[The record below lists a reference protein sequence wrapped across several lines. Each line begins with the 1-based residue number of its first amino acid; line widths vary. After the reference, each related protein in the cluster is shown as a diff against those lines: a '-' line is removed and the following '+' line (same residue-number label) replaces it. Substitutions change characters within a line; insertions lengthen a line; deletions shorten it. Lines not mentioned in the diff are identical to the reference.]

1 MSAPKKQ
8 KAVVVAKKP
17 IKIASFDIGVKN
29 LAFCVMTYDPSKP
42 SGEQFPIE
50 AWRSM
55 DITDQHGRSEMSCN
69 KIKPSGEQ
77 CTNGP
82 KIFLEDGGCFC
93 GVHNPDRKKY
103 KPEKQTGAKTKNLS
117 YEKLGNMLM
126 DRLDELSDLWDNVD
140 HIILEKQFNKNRRM
154 IFLSAII
161 FAYFINNG
169 QRNKKSKVTSVKFV
183 SATNKLKI
191 YDGPPVTLPKRK
203 NPKDTRKLTAIKHCE
218 YFIRGDEPH
227 TNYLKRFPKKKDD
240 LSDCFLQ
247 GAWYLLN
254 ECKGTNRKKKAKV

>member
-1 MSAPKKQ
+1 M
-8 KAVVVAKKP
+8 AKKP

-82 KIFLEDGGCFC
+82 KIFLEDGSCFC

-169 QRNKKSKVTSVKFV
+169 QRNKNSKVTSVKFV
-183 SATNKLKI
+183 SATNKLKSM
-191 YDGPPVTLPKRK
+191 
-203 NPKDTRKLTAIKHCE
+203 TA
-218 YFIRGDEPH
+218 P
-227 TNYLKRFPKKKDD
+227 L
-240 LSDCFLQ
+240 
-247 GAWYLLN
+247 
-254 ECKGTNRKKKAKV
+254 